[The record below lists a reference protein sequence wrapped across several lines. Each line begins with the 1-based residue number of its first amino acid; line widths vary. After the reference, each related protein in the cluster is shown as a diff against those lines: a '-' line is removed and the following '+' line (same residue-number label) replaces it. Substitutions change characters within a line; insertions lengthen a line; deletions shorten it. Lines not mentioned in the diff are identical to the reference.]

1 MPKSPRNQR
10 WENEPHFE
18 DLESRVVL
26 AADFSVSVS
35 PLVNDF
41 DRRQGADTIR
51 LTATVSNVGDANF
64 FGRGAVEFYLSA
76 DQDFDDSDVRFE
88 TIAINRMP
96 RIGQS
101 STVRLNVPEPA
112 LVDPADPSRYVPP
125 GEYFII
131 ARVVAGDGSIDQN
144 PANDAASTFA
154 SATLFYE
161 FGNVSGQSNVAF
173 RYTQRDGTLVTL
185 RLEGPGRGSVSQN
198 DGRVVVLVQNTTIQS
213 TLLVSVDR
221 AGRTASFGQI
231 FVNGSIKEVSARNAV
246 LSGGL
251 IIQGAAS
258 FIRLGGLQNG
268 ALTINGFT
276 NAQILDLGDVRNA
289 VVDTGAFVQQLKVSR
304 WIDTDSSPDAV
315 FAPFV
320 SNIDSGGDFHPNLT
334 LNFRNSNSQAVD
346 RARIAGAVGGL
357 WNLNAGVGLIDA
369 GSTLPSFRASING
382 TVEIFRTKG
391 NFQGLLAAPLII
403 TLDVGGDML
412 RARILAGAT
421 LGADVDLGG
430 TGSNADSLRNGS
442 VDRVLIRGSMR
453 NSLIAAGLFTS
464 DTILLNDDDRLI
476 ISGAGSAINRIE
488 VRRQIESSVFVAPTI
503 TNSAILAFRERSIES
518 DARFIR
524 QVPVPPGTILPNFD
538 PIAPPPSPPP
548 DNAPPPS
555 GGSGVPGFL
564 QRLRSAR

>member
-1 MPKSPRNQR
+1 MPKVPRNQR

-26 AADFSVSVS
+26 AADFAVSVS
-35 PLVNDF
+35 PLENDF
-41 DRRQGADTIR
+41 DRRQGVDTIR

-101 STVRLNVPEPA
+101 SSVRLNVPEPA

-125 GEYFII
+125 SEYFII

-213 TLLVSVDR
+213 TLLISVDR

-231 FVNGSIKEVSARNAV
+231 FVAGSIKQVSARNAV

-276 NAQILDLGDVRNA
+276 DAQILDLGDVRNA

-315 FAPFV
+315 FAPFL
-320 SNIDSGGDFHPNLT
+320 SSIDASGDFHPNLT
-334 LNFRNSNSQAVD
+334 LNFPNSNSQAID
-346 RARIAGAVGGL
+346 RARIRGAVGGL

-369 GSTLPSFRASING
+369 GSTLPSFRATING
-382 TVEIFRTKG
+382 TVETFRTKG

-430 TGSNADSLRNGS
+430 TGSNADNLRNGS
-442 VDRVLIRGSMR
+442 VDRVLVRGSVR

-464 DTILLNDDDRLI
+464 DTTLLNDDDRLI

-488 VRRQIESSVFVAPTI
+488 VRRQIESSVFVAPTM
-503 TNSAILAFRERSIES
+503 TSSAILAFRERSIVG
-518 DARFIR
+518 DPRFIT
-524 QVPVPPGTILPNFD
+524 QVPVPEGTILPNFD
-538 PIAPPPSPPP
+538 PIAPPPPPPP
-548 DNAPPPS
+548 DNSPPPS
-555 GGSGVPGFL
+555 GGSGPTL
-564 QRLRSAR
+564 RLRSAR